1 MQACTERAG
10 VNLDRL
16 IAGLQVTADEGG
28 AGVDLA
34 RVRITDITEDS
45 RTVMPG
51 SLFIARVGARTDGRR
66 MIPSAV
72 KAGAVAV
79 LVEGRDPLPSGIT
92 ADGAVLLRTPD
103 VPLALAQIGERFYGE
118 PSRRLAVVGVTGTN
132 GKTTVS
138 WLVHGLL
145 NGQATGSSTDQRRR
159 GTALPTG
166 EGVMRPGACR
176 CGLMGTVVV
185 DDGAEVAPATLT
197 TPPALEVSRTLARM
211 LECGCRA
218 AVLEASSI
226 ALDQRRVGA
235 PGGAQFRIGVFT
247 NLTHDHLDYH
257 GTMERYADSKAR
269 LFESLPPDGVAV
281 VNADDPAT
289 PRMLRD
295 CRARVVRCS
304 MRARHSTGD
313 PRPDWFARVLRTTA
327 SGTECQIEGPW
338 EHPHGTHAPGLGATG
353 VGWHLR
359 LGLIGAH
366 NVMNALQAAA
376 VAYELG
382 LPPEAIRDGLERAGA
397 PPGRLERVTGWDD
410 PLAVYVDYAHTDDAL
425 ARVLGV
431 LRGVLAAQGHGRLW
445 CVFGCGG
452 DRDRSK
458 RPKMGA
464 VASSLSDRAVITSD
478 NPRTED
484 PRAIVEQILA
494 GVSAEHRARVRVELD
509 RAAAIQLAV
518 REAQAGDILLIAG
531 KGHEKYQILPDGR
544 GGTVVR
550 SFDDVAVAGAALSAR
565 GMGTRAGGGAHA

>member
-1 MQACTERAG
+1 M
-10 VNLDRL
+10 NLDRL
-16 IAGLQVTADEGG
+16 IAGLHVTVAEGG
-28 AGVDLA
+28 TEGDLA

-51 SLFIARVGARTDGRR
+51 SLFIARVGERTDARR

-72 KAGAVAV
+72 KAGAVGV
-79 LVEGRDPLPSGIT
+79 LVEGDEPLPQGVSAG
-92 ADGAVLLRTPD
+92 GAVLLRTPD

-118 PSRRLAVVGVTGTN
+118 PSRRLAVIGVTGTN
-132 GKTTVS
+132 GKTTVT
-138 WLVHGLL
+138 WLVHRLL
-145 NGQATGSSTDQRRR
+145 NGLAMGSKSEDHR
-159 GTALPTG
+159 GEGASPPG
-166 EGVMRPGACR
+166 SGVMRPGACR

-235 PGGAQFRIGVFT
+235 PGGAQIRIGVFT

-257 GTMERYADSKAR
+257 GTMEVYADSKAR
-269 LFESLPPDGVAV
+269 MFESLPADGVAI
-281 VNADDPAT
+281 VNADDPAAD
-289 PRMLRD
+289 RMLRD

-304 MRARHSTGD
+304 MRARHATSA
-313 PRPDWFARVLRTTA
+313 PRPEWFARVLRTTA
-327 SGTECQIEGPW
+327 SGTECEIEGPW
-338 EHPHGTHAPGLGATG
+338 EHPHGTRAPDPRATG
-353 VGWHLR
+353 IGWRLR

-366 NVMNALQAAA
+366 NVMNAVQAAA
-376 VAYELG
+376 VAHELG
-382 LPPEAIRDGLERAGA
+382 LSPEAIRDGLERATA

-431 LRGVLAAQGHGRLW
+431 LRGVLMAQGQGRLW

-464 VASSLSDRAVITSD
+464 AASGLSDRAVITSD

-484 PRAIVEQILA
+484 PRAILDQILA
-494 GVSAEHRARVRVELD
+494 GVSAENRAKVRVELD
-509 RAAAIQLAV
+509 RAAAIRMAV

-544 GGTVVR
+544 GGTVER
-550 SFDDVAVAGAALSAR
+550 SFDDVAVADAALRAR
-565 GMGTRAGGGAHA
+565 GMGTRAEGGAHA